1 MTLTNTVTSFAH
13 DAAKSAGEIG
23 AQLGSQ
29 AKELGKSAAEIG
41 SDAATNVA
49 SAAQG
54 LASTLAKKVPGVR
67 PKRHVPWAWI
77 AVGLA
82 AIVGLAA
89 ARKSKGSSST
99 PSIDDGG
106 RSVSADGSVATPVGA
121 VVPVMN

>member
-1 MTLTNTVTSFAH
+1 MTLTNTVTSLAH

-23 AQLGSQ
+23 AQLGTQ

-54 LASTLAKKVPGVR
+54 LANTLAKKVPGVK

-77 AVGLA
+77 SVGLA
-82 AIVGLAA
+82 AIIGIAA
-89 ARKSKGSSST
+89 AMKSKRATST
-99 PSIDDGG
+99 PSAFDSD
-106 RSVSADGSVATPVGA
+106 RPMSADGSVGTPVGEA
-121 VVPVMN
+121 ARVMN